1 MNLMTLLTQKDS
13 SFLRL
18 LRKSSGE
25 LPELDMDLIDD
36 LSDAYMAG
44 DVTPLTQVAFAIMSE
59 IGESYDQGR
68 MEVMD
73 DVESAQQ
80 TALLLMHPGIGN
92 S

>member
-1 MNLMTLLTQKDS
+1 MLK
-13 SFLRL
+13 
-18 LRKSSGE
+18 KSNGE

-68 MEVMD
+68 MEIID

-80 TALLLMHPGIGN
+80 TALLLMHPGVGN